1 MLIHSSSRPARSATK
16 AATPTPLP
24 PVSDMFSL
32 YRISLILVVALV
44 LHDGVLVCWDEFETG
59 PPFDEDE
66 GLEECNDDNK
76 VCEVSEAE
84 SLHDKGF

>member
-1 MLIHSSSRPARSATK
+1 MTAHTIHFDADAVPAQPQKQPRLHL
-16 AATPTPLP
+16 LP

-44 LHDGVLVCWDEFETG
+44 LHDGVLVCCDEFETG

-66 GLEECNDDNK
+66 GLEECNDDTV
-76 VCEVSEAE
+76 VCEVSEAV
-84 SLHDKGF
+84 SL

>member
-1 MLIHSSSRPARSATK
+1 
-16 AATPTPLP
+16 
-24 PVSDMFSL
+24 MFSL
-32 YRISLILVVALV
+32 SRIALSLLVALIL
-44 LHDGVLVCWDEFETG
+44 HGVCCDDEFETG